1 MKKKNI
7 FLVLLVAVV
16 FGSCD
21 GIRRKN
27 KIADDAGSQMEMAL
41 KDSTTVQLIDS
52 VYNFGNIK
60 QGQSVSFNFKFKN
73 TGKKALVVTNASASC
88 GCTVPEKPQRPI
100 MPGQTS
106 FIKVVFNST
115 GKSGHQE
122 KNVTVSANTNPSFPT
137 IKLMGEVQAP
147 Q

>member
-1 MKKKNI
+1 MKNI
-7 FLVLLVAVV
+7 FLVLFAAVLFV
-16 FGSCD
+16 SCD

-27 KIADDAGSQMEMAL
+27 KIADNAGSQMEIAL

-73 TGKKALVVTNASASC
+73 TGKKALIVTNASASC
-88 GCTVPEKPQRPI
+88 GCTVPEKPERPI

-106 FIKVVFNST
+106 FIKVVFNRT
-115 GKSGHQE
+115 GKSGHQD

-137 IKLMGEVQAP
+137 IKLIGEVEVP
-147 Q
+147 K

>member
-1 MKKKNI
+1 MKNI
-7 FLVLLVAVV
+7 FLVLFAAVLFV
-16 FGSCD
+16 SCD

-27 KIADDAGSQMEMAL
+27 KIADDAGSQMEIAL

-73 TGKKALVVTNASASC
+73 TGKKALIVTNASASC
-88 GCTVPEKPQRPI
+88 GCTVPEKPERPI

-115 GKSGHQE
+115 GKSGHQD

-137 IKLMGEVQAP
+137 IKLIGEVEVP
-147 Q
+147 K

>member
-7 FLVLLVAVV
+7 FFVLLVVVV
-16 FGSCD
+16 FASCD

-122 KNVTVSANTNPSFPT
+122 KNVTVSANTSPSFPT
-137 IKLMGEVQAP
+137 IKIMGEVQAP
-147 Q
+147 

>member
-1 MKKKNI
+1 MKNI
-7 FLVLLVAVV
+7 FLVLFAAVLFV
-16 FGSCD
+16 SCD

-27 KIADDAGSQMEMAL
+27 KIADDAGSQMEIAL

-73 TGKKALVVTNASASC
+73 TGKRALIVTNASASC
-88 GCTVPEKPQRPI
+88 GCTVPEKPERPI

-115 GKSGHQE
+115 GKSGHQD

-137 IKLMGEVQAP
+137 IKLIGEVEVP
-147 Q
+147 K

>member
-1 MKKKNI
+1 MKNI
-7 FLVLLVAVV
+7 FLVLLAVV
-16 FGSCD
+16 LFVSCD
-21 GIRRKN
+21 SIRRKN
-27 KIADDAGSQMEMAL
+27 KIADDAGLQMEMAL
-41 KDSTTVQLIDS
+41 KDSTIVLLIDS

-88 GCTVPEKPQRPI
+88 GCTVPEKPERPI

-115 GKSGHQE
+115 GKSGHQD

-137 IKLMGEVQAP
+137 IKLIGEVEVP
-147 Q
+147 K